1 MNKDH
6 GEISL
11 LFNTLKWNYGSLLAF
26 SAVINFLMLAP
37 AWYMLQVYDRVLTSY
52 DDNTLF
58 GLSLIVL
65 FLFLIYGLMERYRGF
80 LLIGIAEKFEE
91 KITPK
96 LYLSILDANKK
107 SSSNNKNNID
117 NLNTVKQFLT
127 GQPILSILDAPWI
140 PIYLIGIALLN
151 PSLGLVAVISVILL
165 VGIALL
171 SQRAL
176 NPKIQEATISQSN
189 ERRLI
194 ANLAASSESIQALGM
209 RSTFITRL
217 NVIRKDYLDNLVIAS
232 IRGVNYSSVSK
243 FLKIFIQS
251 LVLGYGAYLAIH
263 HEMTAGMII
272 AGSILLGR
280 ALAPIDGVINA
291 WKQLADFRGA
301 YASLKE
307 GLDFKNERSNSVDL
321 GRPQGK
327 IELIDV
333 GLRLRSA
340 GGSTLDQINLTV
352 GAGETLAIIGPSG
365 AGKTSLL
372 KILCGIYPPTTGR
385 VLVDGA
391 DLAFR
396 DLNSLGKH
404 IGYLSQNTELLAGR
418 ISENIARFEEING
431 EAILQATKIS
441 GAHET
446 IISLPEGYETML
458 GDNGYGLSE
467 GQKRKI
473 GIARAVYNNPAIVF
487 LDEPI
492 SGLDEQS
499 ILSIFGLVSNLK
511 AQKTTL
517 VFTTHQPSLARLAD
531 KILLLVD
538 GRIRMHGKS
547 EDVIKALTP
556 QATSS

>member
-52 DDNTLF
+52 DDNTLY

-352 GAGETLAIIGPSG
+352 GVGETLAIIGPSG

-487 LDEPI
+487 LDEPT

-499 ILSIFGLVSNLK
+499 ILSIYGLVSNLK

-517 VFTTHQPSLARLAD
+517 IFTTHQPSLARLAD

-547 EDVIKALTP
+547 EDVIKALSP
-556 QATSS
+556 PVAGS

>member
-6 GEISL
+6 GELSL
-11 LFNTLKWNYGSLLAF
+11 LFNILKWNYGSLLAF
-26 SAVINFLMLAP
+26 SAVVNFLMLAP

-58 GLSLIVL
+58 GLSIVVL
-65 FLFLIYGLMERYRGF
+65 FLFLIYGLIERYRGF
-80 LLIGIAEKFEE
+80 LLIGVAEKFEE
-91 KITPK
+91 KITPR
-96 LYLSILDANKK
+96 LFLSILDTNKK
-107 SSSNNKNNID
+107 ISSNKKNNID

-127 GQPILSILDAPWI
+127 GQPILSILDVPWI
-140 PIYLIGIALLN
+140 PIYLMGIALLN
-151 PSLGLVAVISVILL
+151 LSLSLVSVISVALL
-165 VGIALL
+165 IGIALL
-171 SQRAL
+171 SQRVL
-176 NPKIQEATISQSN
+176 NPKIQEATKSQLN

-194 ANLAASSESIQALGM
+194 NNLAASSESIQALGM
-209 RSTFITRL
+209 CNSFTARL
-217 NVIRKDYLDNLVIAS
+217 NMIRKEYLDNLVMAS
-232 IRGVNYSSVSK
+232 IQGVNYSSISK

-263 HEMTAGMII
+263 HEMTAGMIV

-301 YASLKE
+301 YASLKD
-307 GLDFKNERSNSVDL
+307 GLNFQNERLNSVDL

-333 GLRLRSA
+333 GLCLRPA
-340 GGSTLDQINLTV
+340 GSSTLDQINLTID
-352 GAGETLAIIGPSG
+352 AGEVLAIIGPSG

-372 KILCGIYPPTTGR
+372 KTVCGIYPPTTGR
-385 VLVDGA
+385 VLIDGA
-391 DLAFR
+391 ELAFR

-404 IGYLSQNTELLAGR
+404 IGYLSQTIELLPGK

-431 EAILQATKIS
+431 ESVLHAAKTS

-446 IISLPEGYETML
+446 IISLPEGYETIL
-458 GDNGYGLSE
+458 GDNGHGLSE

-473 GIARAVYNNPAIVF
+473 GIARAFYNNPAIVF
-487 LDEPI
+487 LDEPT
-492 SGLDEQS
+492 SGFDEQS
-499 ILSIFGLVSNLK
+499 ILSIHALVSNLK

-517 VFTTHQPSLARLAD
+517 VFTTHQPSVARLAD

-547 EDVIKALTP
+547 EDVIKALSP
-556 QATSS
+556 PSSS